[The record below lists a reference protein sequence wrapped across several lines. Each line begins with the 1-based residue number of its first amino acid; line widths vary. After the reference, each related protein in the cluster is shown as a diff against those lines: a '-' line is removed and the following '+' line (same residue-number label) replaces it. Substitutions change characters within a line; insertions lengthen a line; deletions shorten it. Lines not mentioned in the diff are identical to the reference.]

1 MEDFLI
7 AYKDKFYRFAL
18 RLTGNVNDAEDI
30 MQELA
35 IKIWK
40 RGEEFNNIDNKE
52 AWCMSVTRN
61 MAIDKIRHNKIRQH
75 DNIDTA
81 FRLSDNKIGPDKE
94 MESVDMM
101 GKIKSLI
108 NSMPENYKSVI
119 QLREIEEMTYKEI
132 ADIMD
137 IDLHKVKVYIFRA
150 RKLLQKL
157 VTEANLR

>member
-18 RLTGNVNDAEDI
+18 RLTGDVNDAEDI

-40 RGEEFNNIDNKE
+40 RGEEFNKIDNKE
-52 AWCMSVTRN
+52 AWCMAVTRN

-81 FRLSDNKIGPDKE
+81 YGVSDNKIGPDRE
-94 MESVDMM
+94 TESDDIM

-108 NSMPENYKSVI
+108 NSMPENYKTVI
-119 QLREIEEMTYKEI
+119 QFREIEEMTYKEI
-132 ADIMD
+132 AEIMN

-157 VTEANLR
+157 VIEANLR